1 MKVDIER
8 AAAQGTAGSAE
19 TPPPQAVEA
28 PVTVQALTPV
38 QTTIATRMTD
48 SKATVPDFTVTTD
61 VEMDAALELRSR
73 WLSSNSSRSRRS
85 TTSCSA
91 PVRSR
96 CARTRASTPATPTTG
111 SRSTGGSTSRS
122 RCAAPGV
129 LLVPVVSDADTKTLA
144 QLAAET
150 RALAERARSGALT
163 PSEVADAT
171 FTISNL
177 GMYGI
182 TQFTAILNP
191 PQAAILAVGS
201 IREHAVVRDGD
212 LVPRRRMTLTLTCD
226 HRILYGADAALFL
239 QSIRT
244 TLEHPLKLLV

>member
-1 MKVDIER
+1 MR
-8 AAAQGTAGSAE
+8 HS
-19 TPPPQAVEA
+19 
-28 PVTVQALTPV
+28 
-38 QTTIATRMTD
+38 
-48 SKATVPDFTVTTD
+48 S
-61 VEMDAALELRSR
+61 LRSR
-73 WLSSNSSRSRRS
+73 LAELELDPLPSITDLVLR
-85 TTSCSA
+85 A
-91 PVRSR
+91 
-96 CARTRASTPATPTTG
+96 CAIALRAHPGVNASYADDTVEIHGRVNVAVAV
-111 SRSTGGSTSRS
+111 
-122 RCAAPGV
+122 AAPGV

-163 PSEVADAT
+163 PSDVADAT

-201 IREHAVVRDGD
+201 IREHAVVDDGD

-244 TLEHPLKLLV
+244 TLEQPLKLLV